1 MPSIKDLRLR
11 IKSLKNTNKI
21 TAAMKLVATSK
32 LRKAQ
37 EQAKANHPYAAKI
50 LEVLQRVASANAR
63 HPLFQE
69 RPVRRARVI
78 VFSSDKGLCGSF
90 NNQLLKFLTV
100 QVGDL
105 IGGQFDTWTVGR
117 KATEYVSRR
126 PALNFRQSLGGFA
139 KAVDFGSI
147 DALMSQCL
155 EEFQRGE
162 IDAVYLAFNRYESV
176 LKQTPSL
183 QRVLPV
189 VRPEAQALDRKGNVQ
204 VAPEYILEPSA
215 EEVMNSLV
223 PRYLSSQFYQALL
236 ETQVGEFSARM
247 TAMDAATKNSKDMIN
262 KKTLQMNRLRQAAI
276 TTELTEIVSGA
287 ESLKG

>member
-50 LEVLQRVASANAR
+50 LEVLQRVAAANPQ

-69 RPVRRARVI
+69 RPVKSARVI

-90 NNQLLKFLTV
+90 NNQLLKFLST
-100 QVGDL
+100 QVASL
-105 IGGQFDTWTVGR
+105 VGGIFHTWTVGR
-117 KATEYVSRR
+117 KATEFASRR
-126 PALNFRQSLGGFA
+126 SAMNFRQGVPGMG
-139 KAVDFGSI
+139 KTVDFAAI
-147 DALMSQCL
+147 DALMHQCL
-155 EEFQRGE
+155 EDYLRGE
-162 IDAVYLAFNRYESV
+162 IDAVYLAYNRYESV
-176 LKQTPSL
+176 LKQVPTL
-183 QRVLPV
+183 QRILPV
-189 VRPEAQALDRKGNVQ
+189 ERPDTSELKTGTAQA
-204 VAPEYILEPSA
+204 EYILEPSA
-215 EEVMNSLV
+215 DEVMNALV
-223 PRYLSSQFYQALL
+223 PRYLSSQYYQALL

-247 TAMDAATKNSKDMIN
+247 TAMDAATKNSKEMIN